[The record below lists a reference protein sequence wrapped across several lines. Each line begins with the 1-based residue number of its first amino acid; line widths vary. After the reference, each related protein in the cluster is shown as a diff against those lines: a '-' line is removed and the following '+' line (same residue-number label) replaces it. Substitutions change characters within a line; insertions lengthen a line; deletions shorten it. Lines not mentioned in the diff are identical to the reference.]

1 MISNIKNFVKDLVM
15 KRPILSVI
23 IALLFCTGIFFIF
36 KETVFSNKTTSTLI
50 KDSTD
55 MTQDSI
61 ENTPEPIQEQTKD
74 LTPEELHYDAIL
86 VDTHND
92 FVYQVSQRGAKFG
105 RNNPGTHSD
114 LPKFRE
120 GGLDVQVFSAWIPMS
135 KLRRSYDFVLGQ
147 IDILKGFERDFPE
160 DIEYAQTHD
169 DIIRIVNEGKICGMI
184 GVEGGTVVE
193 SDLDNINRLFDM
205 GVRYIGLTWNNSNL
219 IASSAR
225 DETERGIQGG
235 LTDFGF
241 DVINRMDEV
250 GMLIDVSHL
259 GEASFWD
266 VIKTTKN
273 PIIASH
279 SNSYTVHPHY
289 RNLTDEQIKAIAKG
303 GGVVQVNFHRSFLGE
318 SSLQRVF
325 EHIDYIK
332 NLVGVD
338 YVGIGSDFD
347 GGIDTP
353 SELAD
358 ATMYPNLTK
367 KLLSE
372 GYTQEEVRKIL
383 GLNFLRVFKKVCG

>member
-1 MISNIKNFVKDLVM
+1 LVM
-15 KRPILSVI
+15 KRPILSVV

-36 KETVFSNKTTSTLI
+36 KETVFSNKTTSSII

-61 ENTPEPIQEQTKD
+61 ENTPEHIQEQTKD
-74 LTPEELHYDAIL
+74 LTPDELHYDAIL

-193 SDLDNINRLFDM
+193 SDLDNINRLFEM

-235 LTDFGF
+235 VTDFGF

-259 GEASFWD
+259 GEASFW
-266 VIKTTKN
+266 
-273 PIIASH
+273 
-279 SNSYTVHPHY
+279 
-289 RNLTDEQIKAIAKG
+289 
-303 GGVVQVNFHRSFLGE
+303 
-318 SSLQRVF
+318 
-325 EHIDYIK
+325 
-332 NLVGVD
+332 
-338 YVGIGSDFD
+338 
-347 GGIDTP
+347 
-353 SELAD
+353 
-358 ATMYPNLTK
+358 
-367 KLLSE
+367 
-372 GYTQEEVRKIL
+372 
-383 GLNFLRVFKKVCG
+383 